1 MHGMLARV
9 WRCAGDQGREK
20 GRHAIIQR
28 AFRHDGDGDIVI
40 KINRIAAWRSH
51 VVGPARRKIPA
62 NDLPRTLAEKCFPRH
77 RRECRLDT
85 TIVDAGGRHDTFC
98 VGAPDDV
105 ETGFAI
111 HGLVPHYHTIS

>member
-40 KINRIAAWRSH
+40 KINRVAAWRSD

-62 NDLPRTLAEKCFPRH
+62 NDLPRSPPEKILTLH
-77 RRECRLDT
+77 RGKGRLDT

-98 VGAPDDV
+98 VSAPDDV
-105 ETGFAI
+105 EPGFAI
-111 HGLVPHYHTIS
+111 HGRAPHYHTIS